1 MRSFRAPSVVPLPV
15 AGLHLG
21 ALSALAVAQ
30 PLFDLISK
38 NPDFLVARAL
48 IGWQVVAL
56 GLVLVLVPPLLALG
70 LEALA
75 GLASRTL
82 RAVLHLFF
90 VALFVALIA
99 IQALKDIAPG
109 AGSAVLILIAASL
122 GARGGRRLR
131 ARERAAL
138 LRHGALA
145 RARRSSSRS
154 SSSSRR

>member
-1 MRSFRAPSVVPLPV
+1 FCFDVRSLRTPSVVPLPV

-70 LEALA
+70 IEALV
-75 GLASRTL
+75 GLVSRPL
-82 RAVLHLFF
+82 RAGVHLLFVVLF
-90 VALFVALIA
+90 VALFA
-99 IQALKDIAPG
+99 IQALKDIAP
-109 AGSAVLILIAASL
+109 SASSGVLILVA
-122 GARGGRRLR
+122 
-131 ARERAAL
+131 AAL
-138 LRHGALA
+138 AVAAAAAYA
-145 RARRSSSRS
+145 RAS
-154 SSSSRR
+154 